1 MNPSFI
7 SRMAELQVLIDELLK
22 KLHQYLSEMRECVD
36 DLKLLIAAMRPTTH
50 ACIDSSSDVGSFR
63 DDADPICYQDDQ
75 DHDANFE
82 DFCQKTS
89 DDAAN
94 FLAPEH
100 GMTSMDGTAGNE
112 RTNIDGF

>member
-1 MNPSFI
+1 
-7 SRMAELQVLIDELLK
+7 MAEPLLLIDELLK

-36 DLKLLIAAMRPTTH
+36 DLKLLIASMQTTRH
-50 ACIDSSSDVGSFR
+50 VCSESASDVDAFR
-63 DDADPICYQDDQ
+63 GDADPTCYQD
-75 DHDANFE
+75 HYANFE

-100 GMTSMDGTAGNE
+100 GMTSMDDTAGNE

>member
-1 MNPSFI
+1 
-7 SRMAELQVLIDELLK
+7 MAEPLLLIDELLK

-36 DLKLLIAAMRPTTH
+36 DLKLLIASMQTTRH
-50 ACIDSSSDVGSFR
+50 VCSESASDVDAFR
-63 DDADPICYQDDQ
+63 GDADPTCHHDDQ